1 MIESFLKFCRT
12 PNQRFVCA
20 DAGDDNGPRF
30 TASIEHRLGEPAGAQ
45 AIRTLNKRLGDLAA
59 QFEPF
64 FQAANGA
71 VLYADTRSESAGVVI
86 AAIEDW
92 DELTREW
99 KAWHEGQTYYDPDAE
114 EDDDFDLDAEPPLPA
129 WMKNAVAI
137 GEAPQSGNYFA
148 LALDGDERGN
158 IYYCDHETL
167 QPEHYASS
175 LNELLARFIWCDPP
189 RMLMHLGG
197 FARYADGKT
206 DQQWIPEQYLTGG
219 AA

>member
-1 MIESFLKFCRT
+1 MIESFLNFCRR
-12 PNQRFVCA
+12 PHQRFVCSA
-20 DAGDDNGPRF
+20 AGEENGPRF
-30 TASIEHRLGEPAGAQ
+30 TANIEHHLGKPAGAA
-45 AIRTLNKRLGDLAA
+45 AITALNKRLGTLATLY
-59 QFEPF
+59 EPF
-64 FQAANGA
+64 FKAANGA
-71 VLYADTRSESAGVVI
+71 VLYADTLSESAGVSM

-99 KAWHEGQTYYDPDAE
+99 KAWHEGQTYYDPEA
-114 EDDDFDLDAEPPLPA
+114 EDDDSDDDELPLPT

-137 GEAPQSGNYFA
+137 GEAPQSGNYFV

-167 QPEHYASS
+167 QPEFYASS
-175 LNELLARFIWCDPP
+175 MNEFLARLIWCDPP
-189 RMLMHLGG
+189 RMLLHLGC

-206 DQQWIPEQYLTGG
+206 DQQWIPEQYLAGD